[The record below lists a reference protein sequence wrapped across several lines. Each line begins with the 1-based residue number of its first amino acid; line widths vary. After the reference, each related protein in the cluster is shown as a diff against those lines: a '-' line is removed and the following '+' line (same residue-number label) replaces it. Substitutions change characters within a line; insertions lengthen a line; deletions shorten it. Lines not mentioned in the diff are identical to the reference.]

1 MCGFFL
7 YKIEKLLPRSKL
19 FLISSRKV
27 CQIVKK
33 VSEMKN
39 VEKYNW
45 VPTKGQ
51 LISKCP
57 FGPKHQRKNLTNSA
71 LESEKWSSHK
81 IKVL

>member
-1 MCGFFL
+1 MWGIF

-39 VEKYNW
+39 VEKYNR
-45 VPTKGQ
+45 VPTIPITKDPRG
-51 LISKCP
+51 
-57 FGPKHQRKNLTNSA
+57 
-71 LESEKWSSHK
+71 EKRLLGTSHDGLDMI
-81 IKVL
+81 IKKATKQSRLLFF